1 MTNSDSSFQKK
12 EVILILCLALVA
24 MTLITIAVIPQWR
37 TSVKDL
43 LITDS
48 REVIAKL
55 NGSLSAQGPNVTILK
70 IKNNTGISLEVYF
83 LNQDEGM
90 VLMAKLPLYET
101 RDGYF
106 LLQGNATNLA
116 LTDVDKDGNPEI
128 VAPTY
133 DEQMVPRLNIF
144 KFNPGT
150 KSFDRMTAPKDFKP

>member
-12 EVILILCLALVA
+12 EVILILSLALVA
-24 MTLITIAVIPQWR
+24 MTLVAIAVVPQWR
-37 TSVKDL
+37 GKVKELFISDR
-43 LITDS
+43 
-48 REVIAKL
+48 REVVAKL
-55 NGSLSAQGPNVTILK
+55 NGNLSAQGPKVKILK
-70 IKNNTGISLEVYF
+70 IKSSEGMSLEVYS
-83 LNQDEGM
+83 LNDEEGM

-144 KFNPGT
+144 KFNPET
-150 KSFDRMTAPKDFKP
+150 NSFDRMTAPEDFKP